1 MKKLKNKSTGGVT
14 IEDTFGG
21 RIGKEGMIGTMDFRD
36 SDGDGTDDRYQK
48 GPGMADS
55 RGDFGRGKPII
66 GISPDSLSPKNM
78 AEEKKKNGRVAGS
91 MMGLAPT
98 QVTQNFRGAGFGM
111 TYGNSRPRTGGTV
124 TYGGQPT
131 NQINFAPVMSNVGG
145 NTTVNTKVG
154 TGGGTGGGGGRGG
167 KGGGGRGGK
176 GGGKGPKDVTT
187 PGFKSIADSG
197 FNPAD
202 YGAAGL
208 GMQDYE
214 ELTGRGYNDRQI
226 KKYAEKAGVQIGGK
240 LQARL
245 GLDGGIAANFNPADY
260 GSQGLGLKD
269 YEELT
274 NRGYTDKQIKDYA
287 GGAGVQIGGAL
298 QEKFDAMGKGGGQ
311 TKPSGGGQS
320 KPSGGQE
327 SQTAGGSQQNTVRGL
342 RDLNTGVKTYDSIN
356 DAKNVFDA
364 YRTATGNK
372 NAGTAV
378 SDRRIGNLVS
388 NAGIRSFD
396 SKNDARKLTNYLINR
411 SSNKAQGKS
420 NQNQGGGNQ
429 NQGGGNQQQK
439 KATNPQPKSGISI
452 QQKLKREIKKAT
464 GSQTSDKQLQK
475 IIKRANV
482 GKRLNLKDVNKVVRA
497 AKKAKAVQNRRKKNN
512 KRKGG
517 NKRRR

>member
-1 MKKLKNKSTGGVT
+1 MRK
-14 IEDTFGG
+14 DAFGG

-36 SDGDGTDDRYQK
+36 SDSDGTDDRYQK

-78 AEEKKKNGRVAGS
+78 AEEKKNNGRVAGS

-154 TGGGTGGGGGRGG
+154 TGGGG
-167 KGGGGRGGK
+167 KGGGGNKGGGK

-187 PGFKSIADSG
+187 PGFKSIAESG

-202 YGAAGL
+202 FGAQGL
-208 GMQDYE
+208 GMKDYD
-214 ELTGRGYNDRQI
+214 ELKAQGYSDKAI
-226 KKYAEKAGVQIGGK
+226 KGYAKDMSGEGMNIGGK

-260 GSQGLGLKD
+260 GAQGLGMKD

-274 NRGYTDKQIKDYA
+274 GRGYTDKQIKDYA
-287 GGAGVQIGGAL
+287 GGAGVQIGGKL
-298 QEKFDAMGKGGGQ
+298 QEKFDAMGKGGGGQ
-311 TKPSGGGQS
+311 TQPSGGGQSQPSGGGGGQS
-320 KPSGGQE
+320 KPSGGGQE
-327 SQTAGGSQQNTVRGL
+327 SQTAGGSQQNTIRGL
-342 RDLNTGVKTYDSIN
+342 KDLDTGVKTYDSIN
-356 DAKNVFDA
+356 DAKNVFNA

-372 NAGTAV
+372 NAGAAI
-378 SDRRIGNLVS
+378 SDRRIGNLIS
-388 NAGIRSFD
+388 NAGIKTFN
-396 SKNDARKLTNYLINR
+396 SKNDARKLTDYLINR
-411 SSNKAQGKS
+411 SANKTQKKS
-420 NQNQGGGNQ
+420 NQNQGGGQSKPSGDNQ
-429 NQGGGNQQQK
+429 KPAVAG
-439 KATNPQPKSGISI
+439 PQPKSGVSI

-464 GSQTSDKQLQK
+464 GDRTSDKQLQK

-482 GKRLNLKDVNKVVRA
+482 GKKLNLKDVNKVVKA
-497 AKKAKAVQNRRKKNN
+497 AKKAKAVKNRRNKNN

-517 NKRRR
+517 GKGRRR